1 MRVKYYNCV
10 PQIRFLCGVFSSWYV
25 NLSFGED
32 FFSFNLWSMCQEWRF
47 KPWITTV
54 TSSQSAGRP
63 LPWDEKRAKSS
74 LALTPEFPIKVCH
87 PVYSSH
93 LCPQHIPS
101 LVPHP
106 RLKAPSHPQ
115 GKPNKLVKTKT
126 ETYLNRPSFWLPAK
140 QQLCHSQ
147 CDSSIYP
154 PLLITDVWPK
164 PLALMLCERSGRTYQ
179 CHATPGQQQ
188 PAMATPSQKQL
199 KRRSQ

>member
-1 MRVKYYNCV
+1 MWSFFLLVCKSV
-10 PQIRFLCGVFSSWYV
+10 IRRGFFFLLISRPCAKNDDLNHELPHWLQAKLLGGHYPGMKREPKAAWLWLQSFRSKSAT
-25 NLSFGED
+25 LS
-32 FFSFNLWSMCQEWRF
+32 
-47 KPWITTV
+47 T
-54 TSSQSAGRP
+54 
-63 LPWDEKRAKSS
+63 
-74 LALTPEFPIKVCH
+74 ALTSVHSTSPPWYH
-87 PVYSSH
+87 MH
-93 LCPQHIPS
+93 N
-101 LVPHP
+101 P

-147 CDSSIYP
+147 CGSSIYP